1 LDGLHFSLRRDLWL
15 ERERRFIVRKK
26 VHRCSCGCFSISKD
40 SKIVD
45 DFKNCPICGEKLI
58 FQNQT
63 LKNSL
68 KQLQEKEVLTQK
80 TAKILKNLSRV
91 SLSKP

>member
-1 LDGLHFSLRRDLWL
+1 
-15 ERERRFIVRKK
+15 
-26 VHRCSCGCFSISKD
+26 
-40 SKIVD
+40 VD